1 MKPSSLKDFTIA
13 AAETAAAM
21 FAKQGNQLAPVYIAL
36 DRNGD
41 YSIFP
46 APPGPKDFSMMITRA
61 YLEFIGATRV
71 IYVDEAWTLEEPI
84 VGVAKERL
92 DQIEREGV
100 KNQPGHIECVLLV
113 GEDATE
119 PLVMFQRKINR
130 DGDRVWLG
138 PLVDISPDG
147 AQGRMIG
154 LLPVKGTKQ

>member
-1 MKPSSLKDFTIA
+1 
-13 AAETAAAM
+13 
-21 FAKQGNQLAPVYIAL
+21 
-36 DRNGD
+36 
-41 YSIFP
+41 
-46 APPGPKDFSMMITRA
+46 
-61 YLEFIGATRV
+61 
-71 IYVDEAWTLEEPI
+71 
-84 VGVAKERL
+84 
-92 DQIEREGV
+92 
-100 KNQPGHIECVLLV
+100 VLLV